1 MQYYEIIYLFSTTQ
15 LKINGYESDS
25 LNIMDLT
32 MWKKATKNSWIGGC
46 ERLTAGKLYN
56 LLHLNLQK

>member
-32 MWKKATKNSWIGGC
+32 MWKKLQRTLGLVGV
-46 ERLTAGKLYN
+46 RG
-56 LLHLNLQK
+56 LLQGNFTIFYI